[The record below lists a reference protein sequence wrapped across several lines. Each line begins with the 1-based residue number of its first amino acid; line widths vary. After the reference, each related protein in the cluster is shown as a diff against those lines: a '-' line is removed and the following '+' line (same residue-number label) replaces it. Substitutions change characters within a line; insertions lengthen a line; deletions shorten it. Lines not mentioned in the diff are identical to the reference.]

1 MSIRHNALGTLRA
14 LSVLLGFV
22 FFFSACNGKEPMPE
36 PTPAPA
42 PAPQEQIY
50 IETLAA
56 GDVDERVATL
66 NAKLVLTGIPSESAE
81 WGFYWGTSEETQ
93 DSYIQGGPLADD
105 AYFAHLTNLS
115 RGTQYWYKACVKV
128 NGETSYGEVKTFT
141 TAGVAVTGVSLN
153 YTEYGFTTIWGSVLQ
168 LEATVSP
175 SNATDKSVS
184 WKSSN
189 ESVATVDQNGMVY
202 VQGYG
207 EATITVTTNDEGK
220 TATCTIYV
228 SEKVMSITLDKTYI
242 LLLEGEET
250 TISVKS
256 IFPDVAD
263 KSYTW
268 SSTDPAVASVDE
280 NGKIS
285 AKAKGTATIKATAND
300 GGGAYGSCTVQVSDG
315 TVVTPD
321 AVDLG
326 LSVKWGSFN
335 LGASAPEER
344 GWYYAWG
351 EILDKTSFSW
361 SNYRWC
367 QGTMDS
373 ITKYIAT
380 TSTTPGDGR
389 LTLETADDVARTKL
403 GVYWRMPT
411 KREWQ
416 ELMRDCTWEWTKQS
430 GVFGFKVTSKISGY
444 TDNSIF
450 IPAAGYID
458 ENGYHSGS
466 TYVVGYY
473 WTYNLCLNTYDAYSF
488 ECGHS
493 YADNQNTITSD
504 TNIMRCYG
512 VSIRPVLPE

>member
-1 MSIRHNALGTLRA
+1 M
-14 LSVLLGFV
+14 
-22 FFFSACNGKEPMPE
+22 
-36 PTPAPA
+36 
-42 PAPQEQIY
+42 
-50 IETLAA
+50 
-56 GDVDERVATL
+56 
-66 NAKLVLTGIPSESAE
+66 
-81 WGFYWGTSEETQ
+81 
-93 DSYIQGGPLADD
+93 
-105 AYFAHLTNLS
+105 
-115 RGTQYWYKACVKV
+115 KV

-175 SNATDKSVS
+175 ADATDKSVS
-184 WKSSN
+184 WGTSDP
-189 ESVATVDQNGMVY
+189 SVATVDQNGMVY

-351 EILDKTSFSW
+351 EIIDKTSFSW
-361 SNYRWC
+361 SNYKWC

-373 ITKYIAT
+373 ITKY
-380 TSTTPGDGR
+380 TSTTTTTHGDGR

-504 TNIMRCYG
+504 TNMMRCYG